1 ATVRVGAR
9 DYQLP
14 LQHMR
19 WAHRWSPT
27 EAVNDLT
34 IARVD
39 QALQVGDVVWVAQYE
54 PVSEEFSDW
63 HLARGVNP
71 HWVRPPSPERL
82 ARLRERAEGEVV
94 LEQVP
99 HPQGAIFT
107 ADHTTGYVVAMVGG
121 TDFARSEF
129 NRAVQACR
137 QPGSTYKPIY

>member
-1 ATVRVGAR
+1 GGLTVETAVEPVTDGQAQDNVAFGARRQDKRQGWRGPEAHLDGERARETFLERAAALYGEAALVSGRRYLALVTVVTPRAATVRVGAR

-54 PVSEEFSDW
+54 PVSEEFS
-63 HLARGVNP
+63 
-71 HWVRPPSPERL
+71 
-82 ARLRERAEGEVV
+82 
-94 LEQVP
+94 
-99 HPQGAIFT
+99 
-107 ADHTTGYVVAMVGG
+107 
-121 TDFARSEF
+121 
-129 NRAVQACR
+129 
-137 QPGSTYKPIY
+137 